1 MTTTTPS
8 LWHRGRD
15 TADRYGSDAAA
26 LMLRVSFGLFMAIA
40 YGWPKLVDFDHW
52 VATFPTPF
60 GWNPT
65 LAMGLIVAA
74 ELGCALL
81 IVIGW
86 HTRLTACPLVF
97 AMTVALIDTHAGEP
111 WQGPTADVGRE
122 RPAVYLAAFAAILL
136 AGGGRWSVD
145 GWRRERG
152 DRAKRS

>member
-1 MTTTTPS
+1 MTTTKPS
-8 LWHRGRD
+8 VWQRGVRL
-15 TADRYGSDAAA
+15 ADRYGSDAAA
-26 LMLRVSFGLFMAIA
+26 LLLRVSFGLFMAVA
-40 YGWPKLVDFDHW
+40 YGWPKLANFEHW

-65 LAMGLIVAA
+65 LAMVLIIAA

-81 IVIGW
+81 IVLGW
-86 HTRLTACPLVF
+86 HTRLAAVPLVF
-97 AMTVALIDTHAGEP
+97 AMAVALLDTHAGEP

-145 GWRRERG
+145 GWRRKRG
-152 DRAKRS
+152 GEAKRS